1 MALERWRVQC
11 FGKVQHVGFRYT
23 AVYLAK
29 ELYLTGWVK
38 NLADGSVVL
47 EAQGGTAQLRKFY
60 IRLKCQNH
68 FHIEK
73 SLIKVIEPQPYER
86 DFRVQLN

>member
-1 MALERWRVQC
+1 MIRKKIQFYGRVQ
-11 FGKVQHVGFRYT
+11 GVGFRFHAQYAAET
-23 AVYLAK
+23 LG
-29 ELYLTGWVK
+29 LTGWVK
-38 NLADGSVVL
+38 NLQDGSVVL

-86 DFRVQLN
+86 DFRVQHN